1 MKDVVPAGVDFFDE
15 IDKFFEEPDKERS
28 YFDVLSCID
37 SWFCEEY
44 ISLREV
50 RILENYSLR
59 KYLPHLK
66 LLVKEFKTLYRDKEG
81 E

>member
-1 MKDVVPAGVDFFDE
+1 MKDVVPSGVDFFDE

-28 YFDVLSCID
+28 YFDALSCID

-50 RILENYSLR
+50 RILECYSLR

-66 LLVKEFKTLYRDKEG
+66 LLVKEFKALYREKEG
-81 E
+81 K